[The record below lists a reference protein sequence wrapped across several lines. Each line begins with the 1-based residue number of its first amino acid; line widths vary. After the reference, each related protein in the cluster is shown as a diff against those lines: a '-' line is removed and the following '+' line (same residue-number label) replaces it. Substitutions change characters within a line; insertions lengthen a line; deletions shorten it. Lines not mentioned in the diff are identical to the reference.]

1 MSIDL
6 FEAPIQLL
14 KSDLEFQRKLGD
26 GTFAN
31 V

>member
-1 MSIDL
+1 MNIDL
-6 FEAPIQLL
+6 FEAPIEIA
-14 KSDLEFQRKLGD
+14 KSDLEFQRKIGD